1 MSESAAGDSDVI
13 FKFYRYDPSM
23 AAAVIFITLFLSVS
37 ALHTYQLVRTK
48 TWFFCCFVIGGYSK
62 SFLAYTLFNS
72 FLEANDW
79 LVQHILIRIKRAV
92 SSNESPNWTVNP
104 YVVQTLLLLISP
116 ALFAASIYMILGR
129 SIIITDGERHSPI
142 KRVWLTKIFVV
153 GDVASFILQG
163 AGGGMMAAGSLEALH
178 NGERIVIIG
187 LIVQIVFFSLFAVT
201 AAVFHMRLVG
211 SMSAKAAV
219 SGIPWQRYLY
229 TLYIA
234 SGLILVRS
242 VFRLIEYVQGNA
254 GYLISHE
261 AYLYIFDSV
270 LMFLAMALFAW
281 EHPSQLNAK
290 LNGGGTAVR
299 NGIRLYWEK

>member
-1 MSESAAGDSDVI
+1 MSESAAGDGDTI
-13 FKFYRYDPSM
+13 FKLYRYDPSM
-23 AAAVIFITLFLSVS
+23 AAAVIFIIVFLSFTT
-37 ALHTYQLVRTK
+37 LHTYQLVRAK
-48 TWFFCCFVIGGYSK
+48 TWFFCCFVIGGYMQVIG
-62 SFLAYTLFNS
+62 Y
-72 FLEANDW
+72 
-79 LVQHILIRIKRAV
+79 IGRAV
-92 SSNESPNWTVNP
+92 SFSESPNWTVKP

-129 SIIITDGERHSPI
+129 IIIITGGERHSPI

-153 GDVASFILQG
+153 G
-163 AGGGMMAAGSLEALH
+163 GGMMAGGSLEALH

-242 VFRLIEYVQGNA
+242 VFRLIEYAQGNA

-270 LMFLAMALFAW
+270 LMFLAMVLFAF

>member
-1 MSESAAGDSDVI
+1 MSELAAGDGDAI
-13 FKFYRYDPSM
+13 FKLYRYDPSM
-23 AAAVIFITLFLSVS
+23 AAAVIFIILFLSVTT
-37 ALHTYQLVRTK
+37 LHTYQLVRTK
-48 TWFFCCFVIGGYSK
+48 TWFFCCFVIGGYMQVIG
-62 SFLAYTLFNS
+62 Y
-72 FLEANDW
+72 
-79 LVQHILIRIKRAV
+79 IGRAV
-92 SSNESPNWTVNP
+92 SSNESPNWTVKP

-129 SIIITDGERHSPI
+129 IIIITGGERHSPI

-163 AGGGMMAAGSLEALH
+163 AGGGMMAGGSLEALH

-242 VFRLIEYVQGNA
+242 VFRLIEYAQGNA

-270 LMFLAMALFAW
+270 LMFLAMVLFAF